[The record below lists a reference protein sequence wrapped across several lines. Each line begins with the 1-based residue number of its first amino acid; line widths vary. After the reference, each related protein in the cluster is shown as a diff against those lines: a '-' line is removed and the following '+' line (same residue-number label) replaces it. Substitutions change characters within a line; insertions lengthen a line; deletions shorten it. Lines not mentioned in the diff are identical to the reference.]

1 MKHILAAATFA
12 AMLAATPAGA
22 QVVYTNNFDGG
33 VTLGGGVGVIITNG
47 AGTGTATSGT
57 WNANGWKDNF
67 LINASVNPIT
77 TTEFA
82 FSGLG
87 AHTSISLAG
96 VVGMLDSWDSTN
108 GSPAPDLLQVLVNGN
123 VVATFTAANASGSI
137 TDAQG
142 GTIIG
147 QNVQGDSH
155 LFYNDTLVDFTGSA
169 WATFAHTG
177 STLTI
182 GFRAAG
188 AGWQG
193 GDDESWGLD
202 NFRVTA
208 TNATTGGVP
217 EPATWAMMLVGFGA
231 VGGALRS
238 RRKATV
244 RYT

>member
-12 AMLAATPAGA
+12 ALLAAAPAGA
-22 QVVYTNNFDGG
+22 QVVYTNDFDGG
-33 VTLGGGVGVIITNG
+33 TTTGPGVGVIITNG
-47 AGTGTATSGT
+47 GGTGTATGGA
-57 WNANGWKDNF
+57 WNANGWKNNF

-108 GSPAPDLLQVLVNGN
+108 GSPAPDLLEVLVNGS

-147 QNVQGDSH
+147 QNVQADSH
-155 LFYNDTLVDFTGSA
+155 MFYNDTLVDFTGSS

-188 AGWQG
+188 NGWQG

-208 TNATTGGVP
+208 VNATTGGVP
-217 EPATWAMMLVGFGA
+217 EPTTWAMMLVGFGA

-238 RRKATV
+238 RRKATL
-244 RYT
+244 RYA

>member
-12 AMLAATPAGA
+12 ALLAATPAAA

-33 VTLGGGVGVIITNG
+33 TTTAGGVTVTVTNG
-47 AGTGTATSGT
+47 AATGTALSGS

-67 LINASVNPIT
+67 LINSSINPIT

-87 AHTSISLAG
+87 AHTSISLGG
-96 VVGMLDSWDSTN
+96 VLGMLDSWDSVD
-108 GSPAPDLLQVLVNGN
+108 GSPAPDLLQVLINGS
-123 VVATFTAANASGSI
+123 VVATLTANNASGSI

-142 GTIIG
+142 GTVIALHD
-147 QNVQGDSH
+147 QVDSH
-155 LFYNDTLVDFTGSA
+155 QFYSDTLVDFSNSP

-177 STLTI
+177 STLTV

-188 AGWQG
+188 VGWQG
-193 GDDESWGLD
+193 GSDEAWGLD

-208 TNATTGGVP
+208 INATGGVP
-217 EPATWAMMLVGFGA
+217 EPATWAMMMLGFGA
-231 VGGALRS
+231 VGGALRRS
-238 RRKATV
+238 RKATV
-244 RYT
+244 RYA